1 MQVLTTVR
9 EMQEYSDRVKSQG
22 KAIGL
27 VPTMGFLHEGHLSLV
42 RKAKS
47 VTDIVVVSI
56 FVNPTQF
63 GPGEDFHKY
72 PRAMERDIDVCLKEG
87 VDVIFAPTTEEM
99 YPSPYLTYVNV
110 EGITDRLCG
119 RSRPGHFRGVATVV
133 TKLFNIVAPDKAFF
147 GWKDAQQLIVIKQM
161 VKDLNMRVKVVGL
174 PTVRET
180 DGLAMSSRNKYL
192 SPEERQSAT
201 CLYRALLHAKELI
214 EKGERDV
221 GKIVDAMRGIVE
233 KEPLAEIDYIEIS
246 DADSLEE
253 ISRIKG
259 NVLIALAVK
268 FGNARLIDNMVVSV
282 EG

>member
-22 KAIGL
+22 KTIGL